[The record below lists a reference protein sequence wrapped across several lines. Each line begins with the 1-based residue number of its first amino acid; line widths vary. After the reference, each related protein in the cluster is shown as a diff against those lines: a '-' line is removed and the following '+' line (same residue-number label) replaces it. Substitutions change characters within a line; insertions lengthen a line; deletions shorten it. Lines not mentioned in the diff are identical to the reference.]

1 MLGGRSTK
9 AVVRALPLR
18 CFKIWMEVVCST
30 SVSQNIGYWSYF
42 IKITVSSA
50 NFAVSD
56 YCPFGEIIPYTV
68 SITLHFQ
75 LDMHETGLWYAILN
89 RIIILRFSVACT
101 QTIY

>member
-1 MLGGRSTK
+1 MFHVGISK
-9 AVVRALPLR
+9 
-18 CFKIWMEVVCST
+18 
-30 SVSQNIGYWSYF
+30 YWILDGVISL
-42 IKITVSSA
+42 KLITVSSA

>member
-1 MLGGRSTK
+1 MAGQQRLSCARCLLD
-9 AVVRALPLR
+9 ALKYGWKLYVPRRYL
-18 CFKIWMEVVCST
+18 KILDT
-30 SVSQNIGYWSYF
+30 GWSYF